1 MKCNSCG
8 YEGRPNLE
16 ETGPHTKALCR
27 KCGKYIKMVSKNELD
42 GIVNQFMN
50 PILKV
55 WTAQYRYSGQDR
67 IDITV
72 KSAPYPWSIFAPTW
86 KMVMDYKH
94 AGGTPEA
101 EQIYVNQYKSI
112 VDRAFESHS
121 QQLSDLINSDRT
133 ITLVCF
139 CRPGDFC
146 HRVLLAKHFES
157 LGATYYGE
165 RRF

>member
-16 ETGPHTKALCR
+16 ETGLHIKALCR
-27 KCGKYIKMVSKNELD
+27 QCGKYIKMVGKDKL
-42 GIVNQFMN
+42 VNQAMS
-50 PILKV
+50 PKLKM
-55 WTAQYRYSGQDR
+55 WTAQYRYKGLDR

-72 KSAPYPWSIFAPTW
+72 KSALYPWDVFAPTW
-86 KMVMDYKH
+86 EMVMTYKRS
-94 AGGTPEA
+94 GNKE
-101 EQIYVNQYKSI
+101 IYIEQYKAI
-112 VDRAFESHS
+112 IDKAFELHQ
-121 QQLSDLINSDRT
+121 QQLSVLLESDRT

-139 CRPGDFC
+139 CKPGDFC

-165 RRF
+165 RG